1 MKRMLRSCPIM
12 KNPFLSSLGV
22 SFAALALT
30 SLISAQ
36 DKPFTPS
43 KEALERAK
51 GSAAKT
57 AHPGGFNKPQA
68 PANLPGKGLKQ
79 HDFFVSG
86 VQSQRDKK
94 GIVMVKNGQ
103 VVWNYFNPEIRGNYY
118 DGTML
123 PNGNLLLGHAHG
135 VKIISP
141 DKKIVW
147 RYDVKPPARGPSE
160 SRDEGNEID
169 GVQPV
174 GKDRVVFLRNGDPAA
189 HIVVANITTGKI
201 EKEVEIPVAKT
212 ANKSEARSVHMQMRR
227 MRLTPQGTALV
238 AYTNAD
244 KVAEYDEH
252 GKETWFAMVPRPWS
266 VERLK
271 NGNTL
276 VTSMRIDIGT
286 IELDPQGKTVWQM
299 NQKEIEA
306 QGYLID
312 KMQSSTRLAN
322 GNTLITVNNET
333 AWVPGDTPDGELWAP
348 VQAIEVTPA
357 RQIVWAL
364 RDWTNFDVVSTFQT
378 LDDPR
383 IKEPLHFGSFR

>member
-1 MKRMLRSCPIM
+1 MKSPC
-12 KNPFLSSLGV
+12 FFYSAG
-22 SFAALALT
+22 SFATLAIA
-30 SLISAQ
+30 SLVLAQ
-36 DKPFTPS
+36 SQPFTPS

-57 AHPGGFNKPQA
+57 AHPGGFTKPQA
-68 PANLPGKGLKQ
+68 PEKLPGKGLKE

-123 PNGNLLLGHAHG
+123 PNGNLLLGHARG
-135 VKIISP
+135 VKIITP

-147 RYDVKPPARGPSE
+147 SYDVKSPEPGQ
-160 SRDEGNEID
+160 DVVGEID

-174 GKDRVVFLRNGDPAA
+174 GKDRVVFIRNGSPNA
-189 HIVVANITTGKI
+189 HLVVANITTGKI
-201 EKEVEIPVAKT
+201 EKEVEVPLAKT
-212 ANKSEARSVHMQMRR
+212 ANMKEKRYVHMQMRR

-244 KVAEYDEH
+244 KVAEYDEN
-252 GKETWFAMVPRPWS
+252 GKEVWFAPVPRPWS

-276 VTSMRIDIGT
+276 VASMRLDTGT
-286 IELDPQGKTVWQM
+286 VELDRQGKTVWQM
-299 NQKEIEA
+299 NQKDIEA

-312 KMQSSTRLAN
+312 KMQSATRLAN
-322 GNTLITVNNET
+322 GNTVITVNNET
-333 AWVPGDTPDGELWAP
+333 AWVPGDTPNGDLWAP
-348 VQAIEVTPA
+348 VQLIEVTPA
-357 RQIVWAL
+357 KKIVWAL
-364 RDWTNFDVVSTFQT
+364 RDWANFDVVSTFQT

>member
-1 MKRMLRSCPIM
+1 MKSPCLYYSV
-12 KNPFLSSLGV
+12 G
-22 SFAALALT
+22 SFAALAFA
-30 SLISAQ
+30 SFVVAQ
-36 DKPFTPS
+36 SQPFTPS

-68 PANLPGKGLKQ
+68 PAKLPGNGLKQ

-103 VVWNYFNPEIRGNYY
+103 VVWNYFNPDIRGNYY

-123 PNGNLLLGHAHG
+123 PNGNLLLGHANG
-135 VKIISP
+135 VKIITP
-141 DKKIVW
+141 DKKIAW
-147 RYDVKPPARGPSE
+147 AYDVKPPARAKME
-160 SRDEGNEID
+160 TRDDGHEID

-174 GKDRVVFLRNGDPAA
+174 GKDRVVFLRNGDPTA

-212 ANKSEARSVHMQMRR
+212 ANMKEARYVHMQMRR

-244 KVAEYDEH
+244 KVAEYDEN
-252 GKETWFAMVPRPWS
+252 GKETWSAMIPRPWS

-271 NGNTL
+271 NGHTL
-276 VTSMRIDIGT
+276 VTSMRLDTGT
-286 IELDPQGKTVWQM
+286 VELDAQGKTVWQM
-299 NQKEIEA
+299 NQKDIEA
-306 QGYLID
+306 QGYIID

-322 GNTLITVNNET
+322 GNTIITVNNET
-333 AWVPGDTPDGELWAP
+333 AWVPGDTPEGDLWAP
-348 VQAIEVTPA
+348 VQLIEVTPA
-357 RQIVWAL
+357 KKIVWAL

-383 IKEPLHFGSFR
+383 IKEPLRFGSFK